1 MSTTNNVQHTN
12 SMLAEL
18 KSQQAQRITQLETQV
33 AQLQEEIRL
42 MKEFHDR
49 LDDL

>member
-1 MSTTNNVQHTN
+1 MSTSNNIQHSN
-12 SMLAEL
+12 VMLAEL

>member
-1 MSTTNNVQHTN
+1 
-12 SMLAEL
+12 MLAEL

-33 AQLQEEIRL
+33 SQLQEEIRL
-42 MKEFHDR
+42 IQEFNDR